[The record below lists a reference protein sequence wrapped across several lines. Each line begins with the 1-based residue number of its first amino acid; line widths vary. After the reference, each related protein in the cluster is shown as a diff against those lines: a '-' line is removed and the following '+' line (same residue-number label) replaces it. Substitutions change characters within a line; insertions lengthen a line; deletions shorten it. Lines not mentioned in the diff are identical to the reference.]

1 MRDAAHRR
9 QHGCAIIED
18 LACSGFNLHLAAS
31 CIWVDR
37 WDYCGESCAVC
48 CAVLCCAVL
57 CCAVLLLP
65 FVLLVYAPT
74 KVTKN
79 VVLLPKSATES
90 SEQIMQYILDKKSA
104 QVLILGK
111 AIYDAG
117 PYVYKKPYRVFV
129 VWVIISAKSTHIR

>member
-1 MRDAAHRR
+1 M
-9 QHGCAIIED
+9 
-18 LACSGFNLHLAAS
+18 
-31 CIWVDR
+31 
-37 WDYCGESCAVC
+37 AVRAVLYC